1 MNTKETDWY
10 TALQSDTQ
18 YWLGEIKKLMV
29 EQGVNITLDELERL
43 RFNESEVRE
52 ALSGLTHVTCEDWY
66 DTGYALGRA
75 RGWND
80 YMVAN
85 AAEFVPQKKKQDAN
99 TLSANAD
106 GQGATFAP
114 KAGTLP
120 PTSENAIQSRTA
132 AFPTNPAEGWEQVQ
146 MEEEDLPF

>member
-1 MNTKETDWY
+1 MEQNAEWLEQMKKRREREQEQFESFQKHCKKLHWY
-10 TALQSDTQ
+10 AALQEDTQ

-43 RFNESEVRE
+43 RFNENEVRE

-80 YMVAN
+80 CLD
-85 AAEFVPQKKKQDAN
+85 EIKKLLEGQN
-99 TLSANAD
+99 D
-106 GQGATFAP
+106 GTKG
-114 KAGTLP
+114 
-120 PTSENAIQSRTA
+120 
-132 AFPTNPAEGWEQVQ
+132 
-146 MEEEDLPF
+146 D

>member
-1 MNTKETDWY
+1 MNEHSGQRRIYGNATVHKETDWY

-18 YWLGEIKKLMV
+18 YWLGEIRKLMV

-80 YMVAN
+80 CLDEM
-85 AAEFVPQKKKQDAN
+85 KKLLEVQN
-99 TLSANAD
+99 D
-106 GQGATFAP
+106 GS
-114 KAGTLP
+114 KD
-120 PTSENAIQSRTA
+120 S
-132 AFPTNPAEGWEQVQ
+132 
-146 MEEEDLPF
+146 